1 MQESHLTGEKK
12 GRIYN
17 IILNRPNKRN
27 AITFEMLANICE
39 MSENVASDPD
49 VKTIIIKGEGK
60 IFSAGVDLLSL
71 ASEAGSVFGEGGI
84 GGQKVRAFVFK
95 YQQYLNRLEAVE
107 LPIICAMHGKVLGL
121 GVELAL
127 ACDIRLMSDN
137 CVWSMPELKFGFIA
151 DLGGTTRLSRTIGPS
166 RAMEV
171 LITAKEFTAQQALK
185 WGLVNHIYP
194 EKELIRECEKLVA
207 DINECAPLAVGITKK
222 IIKQG
227 ASVDLATQLDMAAN
241 LQSFLYYTED
251 VQEGIKA
258 AMEKR
263 KAIWKKK

>member
-1 MQESHLTGEKK
+1 MQESHLTGDKK

-49 VKTIIIKGEGK
+49 VKAIIIKGEGK
-60 IFSAGVDLLSL
+60 IFSAGVDFLSL
-71 ASEAGSVFGEGGI
+71 ASEAGAVFGEGGM

-137 CVWSMPELKFGFIA
+137 CVWSMPELNLA
-151 DLGGTTRLSRTIGPS
+151 SLLTLG
-166 RAMEV
+166 E
-171 LITAKEFTAQQALK
+171 
-185 WGLVNHIYP
+185 
-194 EKELIRECEKLVA
+194 
-207 DINECAPLAVGITKK
+207 
-222 IIKQG
+222 
-227 ASVDLATQLDMAAN
+227 QLDCP
-241 LQSFLYYTED
+241 E
-251 VQEGIKA
+251 
-258 AMEKR
+258 
-263 KAIWKKK
+263 